1 MARDLPS
8 TPRPLEPDPRR
19 RSPVRTCVLGL
30 LLAVLGLC
38 ALHLLT
44 QWMMNR
50 AAVESIV
57 RYDLP
62 TYRLRFR
69 LLNLDREMSVPAWF
83 SSMLLAATAGLMLL
97 AGWAQGIRKEPGRAG
112 WLALAVFFLVLSI
125 DETAAIHEVMVNR
138 AQAAMGA
145 YATGLL
151 FYAWYVPVLGLGLV
165 LLLALAPFLRKLPR
179 RTARLL
185 AVGILLYLLG
195 AVGFESLMGLSVEP
209 TGTDEPP
216 LQNPAAWFVLLVVLE
231 ESFEMLGLVF
241 LVGVMLDYL
250 APRIQ
255 LSVSPPTSHQ

>member
-1 MARDLPS
+1 
-8 TPRPLEPDPRR
+8 
-19 RSPVRTCVLGL
+19 VLAL
-30 LLAVLGLC
+30 LLVVLGLC

-69 LLNLDREMSVPAWF
+69 LLNLDREMSLPAWF

-97 AGWAQGIRKEPGRAG
+97 AGWAQGLRREPGRAG
-112 WLALAVFFLVLSI
+112 WWVLGFFFLALSI
-125 DETAAIHEVMVNR
+125 DESAAIHEVLVNR
-138 AQAAMGA
+138 AQAFLGA

-165 LLLALAPFLRKLPR
+165 LLLALVPFLRTLPR
-179 RTARLL
+179 RTVRLL
-185 AVGILLYLLG
+185 AAGVFLYLLG
-195 AVGFESLMGLSVEP
+195 AVGFESLMGMAVEP
-209 TGTDEPP
+209 SGTDEPP
-216 LQNPAAWFVLLVVLE
+216 LQNPSAWLVALVVLE

-250 APRIQ
+250 APRVR
-255 LSVSPPTSHQ
+255 LSVVRPTGQL